1 MHRERGVT
9 LLELMCAVGVLLVL
23 ALVAV
28 PAFAQAVAAY
38 RAISAAEHLRADL
51 ALARSAAVT
60 GGKSVV
66 VCPRTEDNR
75 CRDDGIWTL
84 GWVVLR
90 DPDRDLAADADHD
103 LLRIARPPGLATGAL
118 AFDANRPFVRYR
130 PDGRSVGT
138 NLTVTVCSAGRV
150 QRRLIVNNVG
160 RVRTERRPDAVPC
173 GMG

>member
-9 LLELMCAVGVLLVL
+9 LLELMCTVGVLLVL

-28 PAFAQAVAAY
+28 PAFAQAIAAY
-38 RAISAAEHLRADL
+38 RAISAAEHLRTDL
-51 ALARSAAVT
+51 ALARNAAIT

-75 CRDDGIWTL
+75 CRDDGAWTL

-90 DPDRDLAADADHD
+90 DPDRDLTADADHD
-103 LLRIARPPGLATGAL
+103 LLRIASPTGLANGDL
-118 AFDANRPFVRYR
+118 AFEANRSFVRYR

-138 NLTVTVCSAGRV
+138 NLTIAVCSAGRV
-150 QRRLIVNNVG
+150 QRQLVVNNAG
-160 RVRTERRPDAVPC
+160 RVRTERAGDAASC
-173 GMG
+173 GAG